1 MFLTFITF
9 LPIIGAFFLAFFPKE
24 NEGAIKQTALAVA
37 AADFLLS
44 LFLWA
49 NFDNSTHKMQF
60 ELNISWIESWGIN
73 YHIGLDGISLL
84 LYVMTTFL
92 TLICIIAS
100 WDVKKH
106 IREYMMAML
115 ALSTGML
122 GVFISLDLFIFYVF
136 WEFQLVPMYI
146 IVGVWGGPRRI
157 YAAVKFFI
165 YTAVGSL
172 LMLVAIIWIYFHVK
186 ETTGVATA
194 DILTDGRLILGVARG
209 AFPWEMKRLGTPI
222 EHSKEK
228 FTESLEVLQKLLSE
242 EEVSFSG
249 KYYNFE
255 ALTIMPRPITQPIP
269 IMIAAMDPKSIKN
282 AALRGFHVQST
293 VLSGT
298 RELLMERVNAF
309 RDGCEELGEKGK
321 LLKLSMQRMMFVA
334 KDEKDAE
341 IKNKLAYEYYKRFDN
356 MFTGPGKVKN
366 GNIIPLPRK
375 QSFEEMKDN
384 LLICPINELIDKLSI
399 YAESGVDE
407 FIISSSFGQ
416 EQNET
421 IESMHKISEEIIPYF
436 KNSKNQVA

>member
-1 MFLTFITF
+1 MDFNHFLTSYMPNPNVGSKVHFQNMIEQS
-9 LPIIGAFFLAFFPKE
+9 ILAEKLGYKKVSIPE
-24 NEGAIKQTALAVA
+24 HHLINLLMMPSPLQMAVKIA
-37 AADFLLS
+37 S
-44 LFLWA
+44 L
-49 NFDNSTHKMQF
+49 TK
-60 ELNISWIESWGIN
+60 NIS
-73 YHIGLDGISLL
+73 ISTSVAVLPL
-84 LYVMTTFL
+84 HDMRT
-92 TLICIIAS
+92 
-100 WDVKKH
+100 
-106 IREYMMAML
+106 
-115 ALSTGML
+115 
-122 GVFISLDLFIFYVF
+122 
-136 WEFQLVPMYI
+136 
-146 IVGVWGGPRRI
+146 
-157 YAAVKFFI
+157 YA
-165 YTAVGSL
+165 G
-172 LMLVAIIWIYFHVK
+172 
-186 ETTGVATA
+186 EVATA

-298 RELLMERVNAF
+298 KELLMERVNAF
-309 RDGCEELGEKGK
+309 REGCEELGEKGK

-341 IKNKLAYEYYKRFDN
+341 KKNKLAYEYYKRFDN

-366 GNIIPLPRK
+366 GNIIPLTRK

-399 YAESGVDE
+399 YAEAGVDE

-436 KNSKNQVA
+436 KNSKYQVA

>member
-1 MFLTFITF
+1 MDFNHFLTSYMPNPNVGSKVHFQNMIEQS
-9 LPIIGAFFLAFFPKE
+9 ILAEKLGYKKVSIPE
-24 NEGAIKQTALAVA
+24 HHLINLLMMPSPLQMAVKIA
-37 AADFLLS
+37 S
-44 LFLWA
+44 L
-49 NFDNSTHKMQF
+49 TK
-60 ELNISWIESWGIN
+60 NIS
-73 YHIGLDGISLL
+73 ISTSVAVLPL
-84 LYVMTTFL
+84 HDMRT
-92 TLICIIAS
+92 
-100 WDVKKH
+100 
-106 IREYMMAML
+106 
-115 ALSTGML
+115 
-122 GVFISLDLFIFYVF
+122 
-136 WEFQLVPMYI
+136 
-146 IVGVWGGPRRI
+146 
-157 YAAVKFFI
+157 YA
-165 YTAVGSL
+165 G
-172 LMLVAIIWIYFHVK
+172 
-186 ETTGVATA
+186 EVATA

-269 IMIAAMDPKSIKN
+269 IMIAAMDPNSIKN

-298 RELLMERVNAF
+298 KELLMERVNAF

-341 IKNKLAYEYYKRFDN
+341 KKNKLAYEYYKRFDN

-399 YAESGVDE
+399 YAEAGVDE

>member
-1 MFLTFITF
+1 MDFNHFLTSYMPNPNVGSKVHFKNMIEQS
-9 LPIIGAFFLAFFPKE
+9 ILAEKLGYKKVSIPE
-24 NEGAIKQTALAVA
+24 HHLINLLMMPSPLQMAVKIA
-37 AADFLLS
+37 S
-44 LFLWA
+44 L
-49 NFDNSTHKMQF
+49 TK
-60 ELNISWIESWGIN
+60 NIS
-73 YHIGLDGISLL
+73 ISTSVAVLPL
-84 LYVMTTFL
+84 HDMRT
-92 TLICIIAS
+92 
-100 WDVKKH
+100 
-106 IREYMMAML
+106 
-115 ALSTGML
+115 
-122 GVFISLDLFIFYVF
+122 
-136 WEFQLVPMYI
+136 
-146 IVGVWGGPRRI
+146 
-157 YAAVKFFI
+157 YA
-165 YTAVGSL
+165 G
-172 LMLVAIIWIYFHVK
+172 
-186 ETTGVATA
+186 EVATA

-269 IMIAAMDPKSIKN
+269 IMIAAMDPNSIKN

-298 RELLMERVNAF
+298 KELLMERVNAF
-309 RDGCEELGEKGK
+309 REGCEELGEKGK

-341 IKNKLAYEYYKRFDN
+341 KKNKLAYEYYKRFDN

-399 YAESGVDE
+399 YAEAGVDE

-436 KNSKNQVA
+436 KNSKYQVA

>member
-1 MFLTFITF
+1 MDFNHFLTSYMPNPNVGSKVHFQNMIEQS
-9 LPIIGAFFLAFFPKE
+9 ILAEKLGYKKVSIPE
-24 NEGAIKQTALAVA
+24 HHLINLLMMPSPLQMAVKIA
-37 AADFLLS
+37 S
-44 LFLWA
+44 L
-49 NFDNSTHKMQF
+49 TK
-60 ELNISWIESWGIN
+60 NIS
-73 YHIGLDGISLL
+73 ISTSVAVLPL
-84 LYVMTTFL
+84 HDMRT
-92 TLICIIAS
+92 
-100 WDVKKH
+100 
-106 IREYMMAML
+106 
-115 ALSTGML
+115 
-122 GVFISLDLFIFYVF
+122 
-136 WEFQLVPMYI
+136 
-146 IVGVWGGPRRI
+146 
-157 YAAVKFFI
+157 YA
-165 YTAVGSL
+165 G
-172 LMLVAIIWIYFHVK
+172 
-186 ETTGVATA
+186 EVATA

-269 IMIAAMDPKSIKN
+269 IMIAAMDPNSIKN

-298 RELLMERVNAF
+298 KELLMERVNAF

-341 IKNKLAYEYYKRFDN
+341 KKNKLAYEYYKRFDN

-384 LLICPINELIDKLSI
+384 LLICPINELIDKLSV
-399 YAESGVDE
+399 YAEAGVDE

>member
-1 MFLTFITF
+1 MDFNHFLTSYMPNPNVGSKVHFKNMIEQS
-9 LPIIGAFFLAFFPKE
+9 ILAEKLGYKKVSIPE
-24 NEGAIKQTALAVA
+24 HHLINLLMMPSPLQMAVKIA
-37 AADFLLS
+37 S
-44 LFLWA
+44 L
-49 NFDNSTHKMQF
+49 TK
-60 ELNISWIESWGIN
+60 NIS
-73 YHIGLDGISLL
+73 ISTSVAVLPL
-84 LYVMTTFL
+84 HDMRT
-92 TLICIIAS
+92 
-100 WDVKKH
+100 
-106 IREYMMAML
+106 
-115 ALSTGML
+115 
-122 GVFISLDLFIFYVF
+122 
-136 WEFQLVPMYI
+136 
-146 IVGVWGGPRRI
+146 
-157 YAAVKFFI
+157 YA
-165 YTAVGSL
+165 G
-172 LMLVAIIWIYFHVK
+172 
-186 ETTGVATA
+186 EVATA

-242 EEVSFSG
+242 EEVSFRG

-341 IKNKLAYEYYKRFDN
+341 KKNKLAYEYYKRFDN

-399 YAESGVDE
+399 YAEAGVDE
-407 FIISSSFGQ
+407 FIISSNFGQ